1 MMTSEVGTM
10 QLIDTGTAVGFY
22 QPERAETDQ
31 AGENWEAWFRHQWA
45 SSTLSAALGVRTS
58 LSDAVFTLLQAAMS
72 LRSAYD
78 LLEPFYVEPRPHISR
93 SVQIKV
99 ENLGRGRPRLFIDDA
114 VDE

>member
-22 QPERAETDQ
+22 QPDRAKTDP
-31 AGENWEAWFRHQWA
+31 AGEKWDAWFRHQWA
-45 SSTLSAALGVRTS
+45 SSTSSAALGVGTS
-58 LSDAVFTLLQAAMS
+58 LSEAVVTLLQAAMS

-78 LLEPFYVEPRPHISR
+78 LLEPFYVEPRPHSSR
-93 SVQIKV
+93 SVQVQV
-99 ENLGRGRPRLFIDDA
+99 EYIGRGRPRLFIDGA

>member
-1 MMTSEVGTM
+1 MTSSVGTM
-10 QLIDTGTAVGFY
+10 QIVDTGTSVGFY
-22 QPERAETDQ
+22 QPDRAKTDQ
-31 AGENWEAWFRHQWA
+31 AGANWEAWFRHQWS
-45 SSTLSAALGVRTS
+45 SSTSSAALGVRTS

-78 LLEPFYVEPRPHISR
+78 LLEPFYVEPRPHRSR
-93 SVQIKV
+93 PVEIKI